1 MVVLISTTNGNLPC
15 PSSIVIFPP
24 NDCRICDT
32 IRYRLLCKVLWG
44 CSESTYLTL
53 KLIDDSAT
61 HFSQLKDKVVVSLL
75 KVRFVDCLLGIPKS
89 IATLVCS
96 RSISHLSGIFKEV
109 PQRERRI
116 FKLDVMY

>member
-24 NDCRICDT
+24 NDCLFLT
-32 IRYRLLCKVLWG
+32 PSATG
-44 CSESTYLTL
+44 CSVKSYGAVVNLSIYSCV
-53 KLIDDSAT
+53 IDDSAT

-89 IATLVCS
+89 IATLAYS

-116 FKLDVMY
+116 FILDVMC